1 MKANQDESEA
11 VDRAAAKKGVDP
23 GYLLAI
29 LSVHHRNAEKGK
41 KLQISQA
48 IESIIDEEVG
58 RRQRK

>member
-11 VDRAAAKKGVDP
+11 VTRAAAKKGVNPD
-23 GYLLAI
+23 YLLAI
-29 LSVHHRNAEKGK
+29 LRVHHKDAEKGK

-58 RRQRK
+58 RRHLK